1 MLLPLG
7 PVWFLGPNVPFSC
20 QVRAHDGARGGGGGA
35 RGGGG
40 HGGVPCRPSE
50 WLPSCRAGEASP
62 LK

>member
-20 QVRAHDGARGGGGGA
+20 QVRARDGARGGGA

-40 HGGVPCRPSE
+40 GRGGVPRRPSE